1 MGRIFPVLD
10 TAVTD
15 LTYSKQ
21 IFSDSTVKDQLLV
34 EGTLVALKEEIKTV
48 SKTFQDQT
56 IVDDVF
62 IGGNLVAEG
71 GVEVGDL
78 RINRRLV
85 AENDTTIKSQLVV
98 EGNVKGINN
107 LLVNLLTN
115 SGFGV
120 WSNSTLENVGS
131 QITVTDI
138 TNGVC
143 STANTQGLAVG
154 KLVRFDSGDFNGKV
168 YEVTAVT
175 VNTSFTVHDTSI
187 NDSGSPGT
195 CYEVTPGCVAADSK
209 AADGH
214 SKTSTLD
221 VWRQEADPTH
231 CKGYYG
237 LKLKKGVNTAEYYNL
252 NKVTDRVFVD
262 RFKGRQV
269 AFGCWVYDD
278 SGGDDNVKLQIYDG
292 VGTTESSFVAS
303 GKLTWVEISRTI
315 NDAATE
321 ITPRIL
327 LDGDLND
334 IAYISQPMF
343 IFGPS
348 IGQGNYLQP
357 LGEIIWLD
365 QFIDSNLADTSGYSS
380 QGAKTINLEADTDG
394 KLPKGAKAINV
405 IVGIRDSGSSALGN
419 CWLILQESV
428 SADYTSIYLNIG
440 GVNDDVWRRI
450 SDWQKCDSNGDIA
463 YKIQAS
469 GAGTFDIGS
478 FRYNAVQVA

>member
-138 TNGVC
+138 ANGVC

-195 CYEVTPGCVAADSK
+195 CYEATPGCVAADSN

-214 SKTSTLD
+214 SKISTLD
-221 VWRQEADPTH
+221 VWRQEADPAH

-237 LKLKKGVNTAEYYNL
+237 LKLKKGVAGAEYYDL
-252 NKVTDRVFVD
+252 NKVTDRAFID
-262 RFKGRQV
+262 RFKGRQ
-269 AFGCWVYDD
+269 ATFGCWVYDD

-292 VGTTESSFVAS
+292 VGTTESSFVTS
-303 GKLTWVEISRTI
+303 GGLTWVEITRTI
-315 NDAATE
+315 DVVATE
-321 ITPRIL
+321 MTPRIL
-327 LDGDLND
+327 LDGDAGD
-334 IAYISQPMF
+334 IAYVSQVMLV
-343 IFGPS
+343 FGSS
-348 IGQGNYLQP
+348 IGEGNYVQP
-357 LGEIIWLD
+357 PGEIVWCQVGINGNVLHGV
-365 QFIDSNLADTSGYSS
+365 SGFSDV
-380 QGAKTINLEADTDG
+380 GETTLNVEADSSG
-394 KLPKGAKAINV
+394 RVPKGAKAV
-405 IVGIRDSGSSALGN
+405 CVMASVKDSGSSGATTWFLLKG
-419 CWLILQESV
+419 IAES
-428 SADYTSIYLNIG
+428 NN
-440 GVNDDVWRRI
+440 GVYIELTGVPNGYWRRA
-450 SDWQKCDSNGDIA
+450 SGWQPCDNEGDIK
-463 YKIQAS
+463 YQINAS
-469 GAGTFDIGS
+469 GSGTFDVGT
-478 FRYNAVQVA
+478 FRYNGVQVS